1 MTPPQREVFFK
12 RLYALGTPKASC
24 ANRLG
29 CVRLAIHLLLHSEFE
44 AAVAVLAVVCSS
56 MVPVN
61 RASTGRSFLTPLGNE
76 YFLPVRKSNKLTSR
90 SVLCMLILVAMGGT
104 YLLENPLNSLV
115 ALHPRYVWLVER
127 LLEHNIPTYKVA
139 FWMRKFGSL
148 SFKRTWVWANTKR
161 ICSLDMGPLF
171 GWEKQGC
178 VQTTTRYVDKA
189 GKRRFVGNSNLK
201 RSQQYTYKFASKIVQ
216 MVPLVRQDTMENKI
230 PIKVSPESFMDLFGK
245 MNFGEECKQWDSEAD
260 LVRVVQYVR
269 GSKKLN
275 IPREW
280 RELIPKTI
288 PI

>member
-1 MTPPQREVFFK
+1 
-12 RLYALGTPKASC
+12 
-24 ANRLG
+24 
-29 CVRLAIHLLLHSEFE
+29 
-44 AAVAVLAVVCSS
+44 
-56 MVPVN
+56 
-61 RASTGRSFLTPLGNE
+61 
-76 YFLPVRKSNKLTSR
+76 
-90 SVLCMLILVAMGGT
+90 MGGT

-127 LLEHNIPTYKVA
+127 LLEHNIPDPWLA
-139 FWMRKFGSL
+139 FRASG
-148 SFKRTWVWANTKR
+148 
-161 ICSLDMGPLF
+161 
-171 GWEKQGC
+171 KQGC